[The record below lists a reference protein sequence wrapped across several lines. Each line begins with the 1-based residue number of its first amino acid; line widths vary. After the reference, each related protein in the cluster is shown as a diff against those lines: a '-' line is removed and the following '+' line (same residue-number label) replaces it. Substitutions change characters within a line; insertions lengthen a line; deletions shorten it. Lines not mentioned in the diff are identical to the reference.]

1 MSSTEVRNQIDLFLN
16 QVDDRFLIVIHAML
30 GTYIDQQNKVSN
42 AAGYDIDGTPRTHTE
57 LTAML
62 DKQVQEGRNGNY
74 LSLEELRKAS
84 DQWLNPT
91 K

>member
-1 MSSTEVRNQIDLFLN
+1 MSSTEVRNQIDLFLD
-16 QVDDRFLIVIHAML
+16 QVDDRFLMVIHAML
-30 GTYIDQQNKVSN
+30 GTYVDQQSKDPIM
-42 AAGYDIDGTPRTHTE
+42 GYDIDGTPRTASE
-57 LTAML
+57 LTTML
-62 DKQVQEGRNGNY
+62 DKQVQEGRNGKY